1 MNYISMSVKDAMDG
15 ISRREIYLPA
25 IQRKFVWGPRK
36 VEKLFD
42 SILRGYPI
50 GTFLFWFVEGET
62 KDEYTFYQFIQD
74 FHEKDNALNNV
85 APSPHLADKFI
96 GVLDGQQRLNS
107 MYVALQGSYA
117 YRKKYARRDNPAS
130 YPRRHLYL
138 NRFFEPDEDSHVAYR
153 FAFLTREEAAAT
165 DDAHCWFLVKDALG
179 WDDLSGVPS
188 IVQSLAT
195 QHPEHA
201 DKLYRLGMNRLPLL
215 WQRLCADDV
224 ISYFSVKD
232 QELDRIVD
240 IFIRVNSTGVPLSRT
255 DLLFSSIVAHWD
267 EGRAEIEDAIGA
279 LNEKGNGFAFNND
292 FVMRCC
298 LALTDG
304 PIRLKVNAFR
314 KETIDRIRSQWP
326 QIRSAME
333 TAVDLLVGWGFSRET
348 LPTQN
353 AVVPIAYVAFKGGD
367 MTESNP
373 ALQQYLVRA
382 ILKQVFR
389 SGTDRVLSAIRDA
402 LRTPAPDGD
411 GYVLTSPQLTV
422 DDVVAIDLPGD
433 LSLRV
438 DDEDIENLLDE
449 RKGAYTFA
457 VLSLLYPHL
466 KFDQVQ
472 FHQDHL
478 HPYSGFT
485 DAKLRGLGL
494 DEETARRWQE
504 NRDRLPNLQLM
515 EGAENKS
522 KNATPLEQ
530 WLSTLGEKAE
540 RFATDNRIPA
550 DVSLKKRDF
559 EDFFA
564 ARKALLRRDIEGVLA
579 P

>member
-1 MNYISMSVKDAMDG
+1 MNYISISVRDAMRQ
-15 ISRREIYLPA
+15 ISGGEIYLPA

-50 GTFLFWFVEGET
+50 GTFLFWFVEGQT

-74 FHEKDNALNNV
+74 YHEKDNALNSV

-130 YPRRHLYL
+130 YPRRQLYL
-138 NRFFEPDEDSHVAYR
+138 NLFFEPDEDSSVAYR
-153 FAFLTREEAAAT
+153 FSFLTREEAAAT
-165 DDAHCWFLVKDALG
+165 DDGHCWFLVKDALG
-179 WDDLSGVPS
+179 WPDTGAVFGV
-188 IVQSLAT
+188 VNALAA
-195 QHPEHA
+195 QQPEHA
-201 DKLYRLGMNRLPLL
+201 AKLSRLGGPLLSLL

-224 ISYFSVKD
+224 ISYFSVKEQD
-232 QELDRIVD
+232 LDRIVD

-267 EGRAEIEDAIGA
+267 KGRAEIEDAIGA

-304 PIRLKVNAFR
+304 PIRLKVNSFR

-367 MTESNP
+367 MTESNL
-373 ALQQYLVRA
+373 ALRQYLVRA
-382 ILKQVFR
+382 ILKQIFR
-389 SGTDRVLSAIRDA
+389 SGTDRVLSALRDA
-402 LRTPAPDGD
+402 LRTPAPDGT

-485 DAKLRGLGL
+485 DAKLRALEL
-494 DEETARRWQE
+494 DEETVRQWQE

-522 KNATPLEQ
+522 KNAAPLEK
-530 WLSTLGEKAE
+530 WLDSLGSGRAH
-540 RFATDNRIPA
+540 FAHVNRIPEG
-550 DVSLKKRDF
+550 VSLKKRDF
-559 EDFFA
+559 EAFFA

-579 P
+579 L